1 MEKGEFQGIDL
12 ICTKNKHDSVKFLI
26 QQLERFKKSFDPL
39 RPPTMTMEQLKTRIN
54 AQMNLP
60 TFREYLRLRT
70 TPGVGDVKAMKIIM
84 DPKLEWD
91 KSFVSPSCKSRET
104 KSSLEDRVTAF
115 WGESVAEAAA
125 RNLAN
130 ARANALRSKRSN
142 GVYADMNK
150 DEDPSC
156 GLCRKA
162 IDIWSKSKSC
172 FIRIHCFGEIVA
184 DKISCY
190 FVFS

>member
-1 MEKGEFQGIDL
+1 
-12 ICTKNKHDSVKFLI
+12 
-26 QQLERFKKSFDPL
+26 
-39 RPPTMTMEQLKTRIN
+39 MTMEQLKTRIN